1 MAGSLLSEI
10 LPLDILF
17 KGPDLKISGITD
29 DSRRVRQGYLYAA
42 RPGARTHGKRFIREA
57 IARGARVIL
66 SRENLALPGG
76 VQGLRARD
84 IKRAFASMV
93 SAFHRHPS
101 RGLLLLGVTGTNG
114 KTTIT
119 YLLEKILSHSGF
131 PTAVLGTLGWR
142 FKNLSRST
150 NNTTPGVCEI
160 QTLLEEG
167 TRQGARAC
175 AMEVS
180 SHALDQ
186 GRAEAC
192 EFDIGIFTNLTQDH
206 LDYHKTK
213 HRYLL
218 AKRRLFES
226 LGSSSHKPYPQCAIM
241 NREDPNWREMASR
254 CRVPVVTCGFGAMAD
269 FQARPLR
276 LTPLGSSFEIISR
289 EGKRAV
295 RIPLAGL
302 HNVMN
307 ALQAAAA
314 ARALGVSWEKITQA
328 LRLAPQVPGRLE
340 SILSG
345 QPFSVYVDYAHTE
358 DALRNVLTTLR
369 ALRPKKIITVFGC
382 GGDRDRAKR
391 PKMGAVSA
399 RLSHLT
405 ILTSD
410 NPRSEEPA
418 QIVKEIQGGFLRAS
432 GRDPIV
438 EVDRFAAIS
447 RALGEA
453 CAGDAVLIAGK
464 GHETTQSFRN
474 KRIYFDDREVARRV
488 LSQLGYAR
496 SPRRRNRR

>member
-1 MAGSLLSEI
+1 MRLSEI
-10 LPLDILF
+10 LPLNLPF
-17 KGPDLKISGITD
+17 GGPDLKISGITD

-57 IARGARVIL
+57 LARGARVIL
-66 SRENLALPGG
+66 SRESLPLPRG
-76 VQGLRARD
+76 VQGLRARNL
-84 IKRAFASMV
+84 KSTFAAMV
-93 SAFHRHPS
+93 SAFHQHPS

-119 YLLEKILSHSGF
+119 YLLEKILSHWGF

-142 FKNLSRST
+142 FKALSRPT

-160 QTLLEEG
+160 QTLLEEAY
-167 TRQGARAC
+167 QKGARAC
-175 AMEVS
+175 ALEVS

-186 GRAEAC
+186 GRVEAC

-206 LDYHKTK
+206 LDYHKTR

-226 LGSSSHKPYPQCAIM
+226 LGDTHHKPYPQCAIM
-241 NREDPNWREMASR
+241 NREDPAWREMARAS
-254 CRVPVVTCGFGAMAD
+254 RVPVITCGFGAMAD
-269 FQARPLR
+269 FQAQNVR
-276 LTPLGSSFEIISR
+276 LTPSGSSFEVVSR
-289 EGKRAV
+289 EGKRAA

-307 ALQAAAA
+307 ALQAAAS
-314 ARALGVSWEKITQA
+314 ARTLGVTWEEIIFALEQA
-328 LRLAPQVPGRLE
+328 PRVPGRLE
-340 SILSG
+340 PILCG
-345 QPFSVYVDYAHTE
+345 QPFAVYVDYAHTE
-358 DALRNVLTTLR
+358 DALNSVLATLR
-369 ALRPKKIITVFGC
+369 GLRPKKIITVFGC

-418 QIVKEIQGGFLRAS
+418 QIVEEIRKGYRAVS
-432 GRDPIV
+432 GRDPVV

-453 CAGDAVLIAGK
+453 CVGDAVLIAGK